1 MDVIALLAGSFFKLA
16 DELFDTQ
23 NKYLVKYSEYIK
35 TACIVFSTL
44 FFFLNPEWSIFII
57 LLLIPTCYSL
67 NQIDNSFWISM
78 IPIPLITLAL
88 TFQNLKYVG
97 FTDILEKCSMVL
109 LTCLVCAI
117 ENKTF
122 PEETSQEKTMFRSII
137 VVIGIAMLYLLEFFK
152 SPEFYRAG
160 IYIYP
165 IAYCGTSVIVK
176 TFLTEET
183 SSDSLS
189 HSDES
194 NMYTYETS

>member
-35 TACIVFSTL
+35 TACIVFFTL
-44 FFFLNPEWSIFII
+44 FFFLNPEWSIFMI

-78 IPIPLITLAL
+78 IPIPFITLAL
-88 TFQNLKYVG
+88 TFQNLTFLG

-109 LTCLVCAI
+109 LTCLLCAI
-117 ENKTF
+117 EDKTF

-137 VVIGIAMLYLLEFFK
+137 VVIGIMMLYLVQFFK

-160 IYIYP
+160 IYIFP
-165 IAYCGTSVIVK
+165 IGYYGTSVIIK

-194 NMYTYETS
+194 NKYTYETS